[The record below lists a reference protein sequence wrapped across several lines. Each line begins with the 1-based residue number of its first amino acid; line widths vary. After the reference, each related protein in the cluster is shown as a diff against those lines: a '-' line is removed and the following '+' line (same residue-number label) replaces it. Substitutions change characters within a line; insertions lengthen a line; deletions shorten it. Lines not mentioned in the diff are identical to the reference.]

1 MDVAASTA
9 ARGAVRMTGVC
20 RRYAAGQA
28 IVPALV
34 DVSLDVAAGGAVALC
49 GPSGSGKS
57 TLLHLIG
64 GMDRPDDGTITVDGQ
79 AITALSRRRLVDY
92 RRRVGFV
99 FQRFL
104 LLPTLSAL
112 DNVLAPVLPQRTG
125 FDKEA
130 RARQLLAEVGM
141 ADRWQSLPGQ
151 LSGGQ
156 QQRVA
161 VARALVND
169 PALLLADEPTG
180 NLDTTTGEEVIDLIL
195 DLRTTRGM
203 TVVIATH
210 DMTIA
215 ARCDRIIR
223 LTDGHLVD
231 DRTVG
236 KPGDADS
243 LLTRISQIQ
252 PGG

>member
-1 MDVAASTA
+1 V
-9 ARGAVRMTGVC
+9 
-20 RRYAAGQA
+20 AGQTT
-28 IVPALV
+28 VPALV
-34 DVSLDVAAGGAVALC
+34 DVSLDVPAGGAVALC

-64 GMDRPDDGTITVDGQ
+64 GMDRPDNGMIVVDGQ
-79 AITALSRRRLVDY
+79 DITALSRRRLVDY

-104 LLPTLSAL
+104 LLPTLSAR

-125 FDKEA
+125 FDKDA
-130 RARQLLAEVGM
+130 RARQLLADVGM

-180 NLDTTTGEEVIDLIL
+180 NLDTATGEEVIDLIL

-215 ARCDRIIR
+215 ARCDRVIR

-231 DRTVG
+231 DLTVHKG
-236 KPGDADS
+236 PDADT